1 MVGGT
6 NDPAE
11 NQCNHIVLPAP
22 ADALS
27 DSIIRPVLRHP
38 QRVLQVNIIAEE
50 EGAPSVADIIGRPL
64 LAAEDVKGEDLLAIK
79 VSN

>member
-1 MVGGT
+1 MTPQRT
-6 NDPAE
+6 NAITLCCLRR
-11 NQCNHIVLPAP
+11 QMYFVTAS
-22 ADALS
+22 S
-27 DSIIRPVLRHP
+27 DLFSRPP
-38 QRVLQVNIIAEE
+38 QRVMQVNIIAEE